1 MKPVNLIPLAALA
14 IVATLLQGCASAM
27 NPVGETKFD
36 CNRKQDAKSPFCRS
50 FKAVEAATA
59 ADLPQSRFDQEFTL
73 GEIDRMTGIAPDDK
87 KPAALPTATN
97 HNNGKPILPHQAGY
111 GQPLAG
117 APVREGPVIQR
128 VWVKRFVDDRDLLT
142 ENTIVYKEIRNT
154 RWAGFDAASQSGNGQ
169 PGAYPHK
176 PPVVV
181 PVPQQIK
188 DTEKPQ
194 DTTDFKQPGE
204 NFSAQD
210 ETAPTLAGSGVS
222 TMPQ

>member
-1 MKPVNLIPLAALA
+1 MKPVNFRPLAALLT
-14 IVATLLQGCASAM
+14 VAALLQGCASAM
-27 NPVGETKFD
+27 NPVGESQFD
-36 CNRKQDAKSPFCRS
+36 CNRKQDAKSPYCRS

-59 ADLPQSRFDQEFTL
+59 ADLPKSRFDQEFTL

-87 KPAALPTATN
+87 KPASLPTNAVQVNT
-97 HNNGKPILPHQAGY
+97 KTILPHQAGY

-176 PPVVV
+176 PTVVV
-181 PVPQQIK
+181 PAPPQVK

-204 NFSAQD
+204 NFSGQD
-210 ETAPTLAGSGVS
+210 ETAPTPAGSGVS